1 MIDTVLK
8 IDHLSFTY
16 DSGVEALKDINFDIQ
31 RGEFVAIIGQN
42 GSGKSTLLKNIIGLL
57 RPTCGQVLINGVDNK
72 EMSVSDI
79 SNEIGFVLQNP
90 DNQLFESTVKDEI
103 CYALKNAKIPA
114 EQCEERINKAAEAVG
129 ITDKYEEYPPALS
142 KGDRAKV
149 VIASVLAMDPQILIL
164 DEPTSGQDYRGC
176 YQIMNIAKRLHEE
189 GRTIIYVTHQMPLVA
204 EYAERTIVLS
214 DAELLM
220 DMSTEKIFVNE
231 EELAKTNILPPQ
243 ITQLANRL
251 RENMHDL
258 PHTTTARQLCNYLLH
273 ETTNHDISVWH

>member
-1 MIDTVLK
+1 MSETVLK

-16 DSGVEALKDINFDIQ
+16 ASGVEALKDVSLDIK

-42 GSGKSTLLKNIIGLL
+42 GSGKSTLLKNITGLL
-57 RPTCGQVLINGVDNK
+57 RPTSGKIFINGEDNMD
-72 EMSVSDI
+72 MSVAEI
-79 SNEIGFVLQNP
+79 SHEIGFVLQNP

-103 CYALKNAKIPA
+103 LYALKNAKMPSD
-114 EQCEERINKAAEAVG
+114 ESDERVNKAAEAVG
-129 ITDKYEEYPPALS
+129 VSDKFEEYPPALS

-149 VIASVLAMDPQILIL
+149 VIASVLAMDPPILIL

-176 YQIMNIAKRLHEE
+176 YQIMDIARRLHEE

-204 EYAERTIVLS
+204 EYADRTIVLS
-214 DAELLM
+214 EAELML
-220 DMSTEKIFVNE
+220 DMATEEVFVKE

-251 RENMHDL
+251 RAKMKNL
-258 PHTTTARQLCNYLLH
+258 PHTTTVGQLCDYLV
-273 ETTNHDISVWH
+273 ECY

>member
-1 MIDTVLK
+1 MSETVLQ

-16 DSGVEALKDINFDIQ
+16 DSGVKALKDINIDIKE
-31 RGEFVAIIGQN
+31 GEFIAIIGQN
-42 GSGKSTLLKNIIGLL
+42 GSGKSTLLKNITGLL
-57 RPTCGQVLINGVDNK
+57 RPTSGQVLINGKNNK
-72 EMSVSDI
+72 ELSIAAI
-79 SNEIGFVLQNP
+79 SKQIGFVLQNP

-114 EQCEERINKAAEAVG
+114 EEYDERINKAAEAVG
-129 ITDKYEEYPPALS
+129 ISDKFEEYPPALS

-149 VIASVLAMDPQILIL
+149 VIASVLAMDPSILIL

-176 YQIMNIAKRLHEE
+176 YQIMDIALRLHEM

-214 DAELLM
+214 DAELLL
-220 DMSTEKIFVNE
+220 DMPTEEIFVKE
-231 EELAKTNILPPQ
+231 EELAQTNILPPQ

-251 RENMHDL
+251 RKSMPDL
-258 PHTTTARQLCNYLLH
+258 LHTTTVSQLSDYLLQKTA
-273 ETTNHDISVWH
+273 EHDTSVQH